1 MCVCVCVCVE
11 RERERERKRCSA
23 CRSTSTRLLVPF
35 STAVLGPAFVQDFF
49 GCRQQL
55 GREIP
60 KYPLCLCALLFL
72 LCAPLLRLPGH
83 LHQGELLSVRAQTML
98 LGRRCKILVLVLEKA
113 RRVELE

>member
-1 MCVCVCVCVE
+1 
-11 RERERERKRCSA
+11 
-23 CRSTSTRLLVPF
+23 LLVPF

-60 KYPLCLCALLFL
+60 KEPLRLCALLLL
-72 LCAPLLRLPGH
+72 LCALLLRLLGR
-83 LHQGELLSVRAQTML
+83 LHQGELLRVRAQTML
-98 LGRRCKILVLVLEKA
+98 LGRRCKVLILVLESS